1 MSMAYTSI
9 QAGVQRPQSAG
20 IPAASFNQTPPGLF
34 SALLNNGID
43 QNFLNGQL
51 GSYPRPVVDPKT
63 DLLNARIFSPPHALR
78 YLHAVKFLQ
87 NQPYINPSQAWDTE
101 KLFQVELNTD
111 VYPITNLENSS
122 TKVDLEVPASPSIGQ
137 SEAFEFTW
145 SEQNVIGG
153 VDRNTL
159 TAPTISSV
167 ELVEMTLGERV
178 SYTAFDRT
186 IEPHYLR
193 IVLNTPATE
202 PQAGSVRF
210 FHLRIN
216 DIDLGTFGSESYSI
230 GNGSSYALRTTYFP
244 YGTLKIQVA
253 MFDLVPDTTFLSMQ
267 YKKSNLSAAYTFNC
281 APNFATRL
289 YQNYG
294 TYGVPYVSDYYG
306 NISDMVT
313 ENQTITTTA
322 AEKDIKIIELS
333 NQTFKHSNLYGSAWS
348 DQSYTP
354 ILLDAE
360 MVVGKFKGT
369 MKINRRKIYGV
380 DPNFFRGRLISAI
393 EDIKIELLAPLKY
406 PRQIDKLDTSL
417 NYNGV
422 GVGDSYPGVIEDL
435 YNLMTIKYFPSQEY
449 TNAYL
454 YEFQPPMERGSDIS
468 IAVQNILKKRYIL
481 DKEKTES
488 RLAARFKANPDL
500 LFNSDQTLN
509 FSEGQLFEVS
519 TADCGPSP
527 QEKEF
532 VFYGSIVSSFKML
545 SSTGKAYEI
554 ANPGTSAKFDYK
566 LIDMNTNKC
575 IESGKEYTV
584 LVFKPSSFSNLTFDP
599 VEGVA

>member
-1 MSMAYTSI
+1 MAYSVI

-20 IPAASFNQTPPGLF
+20 IPTAVFQKTNAGLF
-34 SALLNNGID
+34 LALTNNGID
-43 QNFLNGQL
+43 QNYLNGL
-51 GSYPRPVVDPKT
+51 LNTYPRPVYDPKK
-63 DLLNARIFSPPHALR
+63 DHVNARIFSPPHALR
-78 YLHAVKFLQ
+78 YLHAVKFLLG
-87 NQPYINPSQAWDTE
+87 QPYLNPSQAWDTE

-111 VYPITNLENSS
+111 VYPITNLQNSS
-122 TKVDLEVPASPSIGQ
+122 TKVDLQVPASPSIGE

-145 SEQNVIGG
+145 SEQNTIGG
-153 VDRNTL
+153 VNRNTL

-167 ELVEMTLGERV
+167 ELVEIALGERV
-178 SYTAFDRT
+178 SYDKFDRT

-216 DIDLGTFGSESYSI
+216 EIDLGTFGSESYSI
-230 GNGSSYALRTTYFP
+230 GSGGSYALRATYFP
-244 YGTLKIQVA
+244 YGTLKVQVA
-253 MFDLVPDTTFLSMQ
+253 MFDLVPNTTFLSMQ
-267 YKKSNLSAAYTFNC
+267 YKKSDLSAAYTFNC

-289 YQNYG
+289 YQDYG
-294 TYGVPYVSDYYG
+294 AYGVPNVSAYYG

-333 NQTFKHSNLYGSAWS
+333 NQTFKHSNLYGSKWGGNA
-348 DQSYTP
+348 YTP
-354 ILLDAE
+354 ILLDAQ

-369 MKINRRKIYGV
+369 MQINRRKIYGV
-380 DPNFFRGRLISAI
+380 DPNFFRGILISAI

-406 PRQIDKLDTSL
+406 PRQIDKLTSSS
-417 NYNGV
+417 NSNA
-422 GVGDSYPGVIEDL
+422 YPGVIEDL
-435 YNLMTIKYFPSQEY
+435 YNLMTTKYFPSEEY
-449 TNAYL
+449 QTAYL
-454 YEFQPPMERGSDIS
+454 NEQQPIMTRGSDIS
-468 IAVQNILKKRYIL
+468 IAIENILKKRYIL

-488 RLAARFKANPDL
+488 RLAARFKADPDL
-500 LFNSDQTLN
+500 LFNSDQTLS

-519 TADCGPSP
+519 TADCGASP
-527 QEKEF
+527 QQKEF
-532 VFYGSIVSSFKML
+532 VFYGSIVVSFKML

-554 ANPGTSAKFDYK
+554 ANPGNTAKFDYK

-584 LVFKPSSFSNLTFDP
+584 LVFKPSSFSNLSFDP
-599 VEGVA
+599 IEGVA